1 MGEGLSCV
9 FITANFIKNRAAVQE
24 ETELL
29 NQKSAQA
36 LNASVQGGFVYS
48 GNVFPTIAAVSDLL
62 MLVLYMLT
70 VISLQMMIGLAN

>member
-1 MGEGLSCV
+1 MGEGWSWV

-29 NQKSAQA
+29 NQKSAQG

>member
-1 MGEGLSCV
+1 MGEGLSWV

-29 NQKSAQA
+29 NQKSAQG

-48 GNVFPTIAAVSDLL
+48 GNVIPHHSCCFRSFNVGFIHAHSH
-62 MLVLYMLT
+62 
-70 VISLQMMIGLAN
+70 